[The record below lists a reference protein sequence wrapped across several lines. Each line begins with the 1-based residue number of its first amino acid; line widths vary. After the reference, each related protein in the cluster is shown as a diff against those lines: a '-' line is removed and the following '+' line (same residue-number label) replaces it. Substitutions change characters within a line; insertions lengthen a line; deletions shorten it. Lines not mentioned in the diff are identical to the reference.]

1 MSNAFQSQG
10 LKSAVYGLLIVATVV
25 VFVVQFR
32 PGAQGKTGSIKQDC
46 AAEIRGTC
54 IEPKEFFAELMLAA
68 PGRMIEASRAR
79 KMGLRRTIL
88 DGLVE
93 RTLLVQD
100 AERLGLTIAEQELD
114 DELATGRAH
123 ISLPVDRARP
133 LAYSL
138 RITEDGARILPV
150 LSPDTKAFDYK
161 VYDRVVRQ
169 YTNRSPTE
177 FKAMQRLEMLAQRM
191 RDLVRARVRVGEQ
204 EAWSVYQREK
214 ATVTIRFAALRREW
228 FARHAID
235 ASPAAVEAWA
245 RQHEEE
251 VSKTFEG
258 RKAQY
263 LPECRAARHILVKV
277 PEGATDDQ
285 KAEARKKID
294 LALQRI
300 ERKEDFAAVARQVS
314 EDTSAAEGGDLGCF
328 QRGRMV
334 KPFEDAVFGLEVGAV
349 SAVVET
355 HFGLHIIKLDA
366 IHKDAAAEAVGRR
379 DTAKAL
385 MVSHETEAIMAD
397 VAKKVLASVK
407 AGKKLDE
414 ALAEALPARVGS
426 KPAATGSDDQ
436 ETGRPKVE
444 VSAPLTLGGE
454 PISGVAPGQNV
465 VEMAMRLE
473 KDGDTPDDLIKLE
486 DGYAVIQLKDKS
498 QATKEQFEKEKDW
511 FVEQMLMAKQA
522 DELNGYVARLREAN
536 KAAIK
541 VNEAYAKEAEKE
553 QQGNENEEEQE

>member
-1 MSNAFQSQG
+1 MSNVFQSQG

-54 IEPKEFFAELMLAA
+54 IEPKDYFAELMLVA
-68 PGRMIEASRAR
+68 PGRMVEASQV
-79 KMGLRRTIL
+79 KKLGLRRIVL
-88 DGLVE
+88 DGMVE

-100 AERLGLTIAEQELD
+100 AQRLGLTIAEQDLD
-114 DELATGRAH
+114 DELASGRAH
-123 ISLPVDRARP
+123 VSLPVDRARP

-138 RITEDGARILPV
+138 HLTEDGARVLPV
-150 LSPDTKAFDYK
+150 TSPDAKGFDYK

-191 RDLVRARVRVGEQ
+191 RNLVRSRVRVGEQ
-204 EAWSVYQREK
+204 EAWSLYQREK
-214 ATVTIRFAALRREW
+214 ATVTIRFAALRRSW

-235 ASPAAVEAWA
+235 LSPASVEAWA

-251 VSKTFEG
+251 VSKVFEG
-258 RKAQY
+258 RKDQY

-277 PEGATDDQ
+277 PEAATDDE

-294 LALQRI
+294 QARERI
-300 ERKEDFAAVARQVS
+300 QKKEDFSVVARQVS
-314 EDTSAAEGGDLGCF
+314 EDTSAADGGDLGCF

-334 KPFEDAVFGLEVGAV
+334 KPFEEAVFALDVGAV
-349 SAVVET
+349 SPVVET
-355 HFGLHIIKLDA
+355 HFGFHIIKLDA
-366 IHKDAAAEAVGRR
+366 INKDAAAEAVGRR

-385 MVSHETEAIMAD
+385 MVSHETEAIMAE
-397 VAKKVLASVK
+397 VGKKVLASVK

-414 ALAEALPARVGS
+414 ALSEALPSYPGR
-426 KPAATGSDDQ
+426 KPAPDGADKQDAD
-436 ETGRPKVE
+436 RPKVE
-444 VSAPLTLGGE
+444 VSAPLTLGGD
-454 PISGVAPGQNV
+454 PIPGVAAGQNV

-473 KDGDTPDDLIKLE
+473 KDGDTPDDLVRLE

-498 QATKEQFEKEKDW
+498 EATHEQFTKEKDW

-522 DELNGYVARLREAN
+522 DELNGYVARLRDAN
-536 KAAIK
+536 KTAIK
-541 VNEAYAKEAEKE
+541 VNEAYAKEAETTKQE
-553 QQGNENEEEQE
+553 PEEEQE